1 MNTLYYNF
9 AYFLPQIHP
18 YWNPSSHQQNI
29 PSVKHVDIICKVKD
43 DCIMVYFV
51 VCEDMNNIY
60 DSSLAV
66 VEKSLADLQPIIG
79 VLPIQLMHIPAS
91 INIHIYI

>member
-1 MNTLYYNF
+1 
-9 AYFLPQIHP
+9 
-18 YWNPSSHQQNI
+18 
-29 PSVKHVDIICKVKD
+29 
-43 DCIMVYFV
+43 MVYFV

-91 INIHIYI
+91 IYIHIYILFIL

>member
-1 MNTLYYNF
+1 
-9 AYFLPQIHP
+9 
-18 YWNPSSHQQNI
+18 
-29 PSVKHVDIICKVKD
+29 
-43 DCIMVYFV
+43 MVYFV

-79 VLPIQLMHIPAS
+79 VLPIQLMHIPS
-91 INIHIYI
+91 SIYIHTYISLIHTLKCLIWDKMNYVLDI